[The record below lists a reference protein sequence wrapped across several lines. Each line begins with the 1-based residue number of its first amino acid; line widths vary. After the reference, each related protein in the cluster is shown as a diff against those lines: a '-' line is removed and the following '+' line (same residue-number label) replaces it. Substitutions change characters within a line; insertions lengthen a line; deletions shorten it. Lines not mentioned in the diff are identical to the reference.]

1 MRQRMWRWIPSLLL
15 HHKQRE
21 RERDITAVSTV
32 TGNSRVLSSLS
43 ALLSSHSSLSSCTF
57 IFFFFLSLSPS
68 SSSSRSSLS
77 SYNLSS
83 FLVLLSRSTRATGLK
98 ETGSQQQEGQWEE
111 RNVIQPQKYARE
123 REGMRQSKYG
133 NQFLLQSLLIL
144 LEKKEFSRHKTSQLQ
159 FNDLC
164 IRSGCWCRRNTY
176 TLFAASISLFVACNV
191 RCITCLSLMSACFS
205 STSFLSSRFI
215 LDTGPWIT
223 WHTSKRNIPREHQG
237 K

>member
-21 RERDITAVSTV
+21 REREISQQYPQSQETV
-32 TGNSRVLSSLS
+32 ESSPLY
-43 ALLSSHSSLSSCTF
+43 LLFSPLILPSLPVPSSSF
-57 IFFFFLSLSPS
+57 SLSPS